1 MGRPIK
7 KTKRDA
13 AAKGL
18 SIKSP
23 DVLRLLRARSSETG
37 LGYTELLRRVLARPL
52 VRSAAEIARIETE
65 TAAIQR
71 RMADKRAEFAAAG
84 KPWPSGDHDDLYD
97 EHGLP
102 K

>member
-1 MGRPIK
+1 
-7 KTKRDA
+7 
-13 AAKGL
+13 
-18 SIKSP
+18 
-23 DVLRLLRARSSETG
+23 
-37 LGYTELLRRVLARPL
+37 L